1 MVVALALVMLPRLL
15 VSFGTIYCDYNIIA
29 ATGTIVGHLV
39 GHFILVYNFCY
50 AYLSLSFIY
59 KVLVLTLSCWEEC

>member
-39 GHFILVYNFCY
+39 GHFSWFINFVTRTFLC
-50 AYLSLSFIY
+50 LS
-59 KVLVLTLSCWEEC
+59 

>member
-1 MVVALALVMLPRLL
+1 MVVALAQVMLPRLL

-39 GHFILVYNFCY
+39 GHFSWFINFVTRTFLC
-50 AYLSLSFIY
+50 LS
-59 KVLVLTLSCWEEC
+59 